1 MRVLYAIQGTGNG
14 HVSRAREI
22 VPVLSRLA
30 NVDVLLSG
38 IQSDIDFPYPI
49 KYRLHGL
56 SFIFGKNGGINLLQ
70 TIKKASLK
78 ELWKEIK
85 NLPVENYDL
94 IINDFEPVSAWAAKR
109 KNIPLISLSHQSA
122 VLNVQSPKALKSDF
136 LGKFI
141 LKNYAP
147 SQKSF
152 GFHFQRYN
160 SEIYTPVI
168 RSEIRNLKPRNKG
181 HYTVYLPAYSDERLI
196 DFLVNF
202 PQIKWQI
209 FSKHSK
215 EAYKIANMDIQP
227 VNNDLFIQSMADSQG
242 VLCGA
247 GFETPAE
254 ALFWKKKLLVI
265 PMKGQYEQ
273 QCNAGALK
281 EMGVPVISSL
291 HEKYVSVVDQWLKAE
306 QNIAVDYPN
315 ETEKILHDLL
325 SGYNSLFYEF
335 SQSHNKS
342 EEAA

>member
-1 MRVLYAIQGTGNG
+1 MKVLYAIQGTGNG

-22 VPVLSRLA
+22 VPVLARLA
-30 NVDVLLSG
+30 DVDVLLSG

-49 KYRLHGL
+49 KYSLHGL
-56 SFIFGKNGGINLLQ
+56 SFIFGKNGGINIFE
-70 TIKKASLK
+70 TIKKARLNQ
-78 ELWKEIK
+78 LRKEI
-85 NLPVENYDL
+85 NSLPVGDYDL

-122 VLNVQSPKALKSDF
+122 VLNEHAPEALKSDI

-141 LKNYAP
+141 LKKYAP
-147 SQKSF
+147 SEKSF
-152 GFHFQRYN
+152 GFHFRRYDN
-160 SEIYTPVI
+160 HIFTPVI
-168 RSEIRNLKPRNKG
+168 RSEIRNLKTRNKG

-202 PQIKWQI
+202 PQTKWQI

-215 EAYKIANMDIQP
+215 EAYKIGNMEIQP
-227 VNNDLFIQSMADSQG
+227 VSNDMFIQSMADSEG

-281 EMGVPVISSL
+281 EMGVPVIPVL
-291 HEKYVSVVDQWLKAE
+291 HERFVSVVENWLKTE
-306 QNIAVDYPN
+306 QSIIVDYPN
-315 ETEKILHDLL
+315 ETEKILRDLL
-325 SGYNSLFYEF
+325 SDYNSLTHEF
-335 SQSHNKS
+335 SHPHKKS
-342 EEAA
+342 DEAA